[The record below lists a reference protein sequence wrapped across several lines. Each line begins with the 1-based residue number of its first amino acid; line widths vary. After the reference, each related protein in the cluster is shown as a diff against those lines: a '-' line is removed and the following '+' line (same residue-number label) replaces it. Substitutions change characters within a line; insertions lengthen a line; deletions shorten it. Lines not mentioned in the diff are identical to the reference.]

1 MSFDHYL
8 RRVMSGAER
17 GPRAASLRAALAVA
31 EPFYAAAVSLR
42 NRMYDR
48 RLLTVRTLPRPV
60 VSIGNL
66 TAGGTGKT
74 PVVRWLASKLCEEGR
89 RVAILSR
96 GYRAAGG
103 AGALGDEQLM
113 LDRLLNG
120 PAAAPGAPGTRST
133 PRVTIRAHPDR
144 SAAADAA
151 LRECPDTDVFLLDD
165 GFQHRRVA
173 RDLDVVLVN
182 CTEPFGHGRV
192 LPRGLLREPLSGLRR
207 AGAVVLTHADRV
219 NEAGRAQIESEI
231 RRRRPDVPIFRAAHA
246 PVAFRTSDSDASPL
260 EALRARRVFAF
271 CGLASPEAFERD
283 VRNLSGSYAGHRWFA
298 DHHTYTPED
307 RAQIEASARA
317 AGADVVVT
325 TEKDWAKLADLSPPG
340 REDLPV
346 WRLDVAIQF
355 SGDDESRLLAQVRR
369 AISSRSAA
377 PARAG

>member
-1 MSFDHYL
+1 MRFDHYL

-31 EPFYAAAVSLR
+31 EPFYAAAAVLR

-48 RLLTVRTLPRPV
+48 RVLAVRTLPRPV

-74 PVVRWLASKLCEEGR
+74 PVVRWLASKLREEGR

-120 PAAAPGAPGTRST
+120 AGAAPDAAP
-133 PRVTIRAHPDR
+133 VTIRAHPDR
-144 SAAADAA
+144 VAAADAA
-151 LRECPDTDVFLLDD
+151 LRQSPSTDVFLLDD

-173 RDLDVVLVN
+173 RDLDIVLVN
-182 CTEPFGHGRV
+182 CTDPFGHGRV

-219 NEAGRAQIESEI
+219 DEARREQIEMEI
-231 RRRRPDVPIFRAAHA
+231 LRRRPDAPIFRAVHA
-246 PVAFRTSDSDASPL
+246 PLAFRTGDADVLPL
-260 EALRARRVFAF
+260 DALRARRVFAF
-271 CGLASPEAFERD
+271 SGLASPEAFERD
-283 VRNLSGSYAGHRWFA
+283 VRELCGSYAHQWFA
-298 DHHTYTPED
+298 DHHTYRPHD
-307 RAQIEASARA
+307 CAQVQAAARA

-325 TEKDWAKLADLSPPG
+325 TEKDWAKLADLAPPG
-340 REDLPV
+340 RDDLAV

-355 SGDDESRLLAQVRR
+355 SRDDEQRLLAIVRE
-369 AISSRSAA
+369 AISPSAA
-377 PARAG
+377 PVPPRAG